1 MSAKIESNRL
11 FNVYFGENKN
21 LSITQIEAKNANEAI
36 EQAKKDV
43 DTSLDCTAVESNT
56 IYTSTLGIECDDRP
70 ANEESAVF
78 EVIVRGTCAATV
90 EKMRDAIARAIGGI
104 SIKCSDI
111 YPDGE
116 SDDGR
121 SLQVVIT
128 ENGMSVVDL

>member
-11 FNVYFGENKN
+11 FTVHFGENKN
-21 LSITQIEAKNANEAI
+21 LSITQIEAKNATEAI

-43 DTSLDCTAVESNT
+43 NTSLDCTAVESNT

-70 ANEESAVF
+70 ASEESAVF
-78 EVIVRGTCAATV
+78 EVIVRGTCSATV

-104 SIKCSDI
+104 SVEFADLS
-111 YPDGE
+111 PNGVT
-116 SDDGR
+116 DDGL
-121 SLQVVIT
+121 SLLEVIT